1 MSKPLLISPIT
12 LRETTAKN
20 RIMISPM
27 ATYSAVDGLANDW
40 HLGHIARLAMGGA
53 GIVCIEATAVTPEGR
68 ITNGD
73 TGLWSTAHVAP
84 MKKLADF
91 IRSWGGIPAIQLGHA
106 GRKGAMQR
114 PWHGNGAITPA
125 DIARGDRIWSIVAP
139 TSDPMAPG
147 HLVPSALSVADIA
160 RLKQAWADAAKRA
173 LDAGF
178 DIIEI
183 HNAHGYLVHQ
193 FLSPLSNK
201 RNDAYGGDLQGR
213 MRFPVELAAAVR
225 AVVPMSKPLFLRIS
239 AVDGLDGGWT
249 IEDSVTY
256 ARALKDVGIDVIA
269 CSSGGLTGSATAARV
284 KRTWGYNVPYAA
296 KVRKEA
302 EIATVAVGLIIEPEH
317 AERILQAGEA
327 DIIAIGREALVNPS
341 WPHMAEL
348 ALGRPAMEQ
357 LGDLPEKYGW
367 WLKLREKQ
375 MQDIRA
381 EDARAAG
388 R

>member
-1 MSKPLLISPIT
+1 MPKPLLITPIT
-12 LRETTAKN
+12 LREVTAKN

-53 GIVCIEATAVTPEGR
+53 GIVCIEATAVTAEGR

-73 TGLWSTAHVAP
+73 TGLWSSAHVPP
-84 MKKLADF
+84 MKRLADF
-91 IRSWGGIPAIQLGHA
+91 IRSWGSVPAIQLGHA

-114 PWHGNGAITPA
+114 PWHGNGPINAV
-125 DIARGDRIWSIVAP
+125 DMARGDKVWPIVGPCAE
-139 TSDPMAPG
+139 AIGPG
-147 HLVPSALSVADIA
+147 YIVPSAQTIADLGT
-160 RLKQAWADAAKRA
+160 LKQAWADAARRA
-173 LDAGF
+173 LEAGF

-213 MRFPVELAAAVR
+213 MRFPLELAAAIR
-225 AVVPMSKPLFLRIS
+225 TAVPKSKPLFLRIS

-249 IEDSVTY
+249 IEDSVVY
-256 ARALKDVGIDVIA
+256 AKALKEIGIDVIA
-269 CSSGGLTGSATAARV
+269 CSSGGLTGPATAARV

-302 EIATVAVGLIIEPEH
+302 GIATVAVGLIIEPAH

-341 WPHMAEL
+341 WPHMAEI
-348 ALGRPAMEQ
+348 ALGRPVMEQ

-375 MQDIRA
+375 MQDIHA
-381 EDARAAG
+381 EDARG

>member
-1 MSKPLLISPIT
+1 
-12 LRETTAKN
+12 
-20 RIMISPM
+20 MISPM
-27 ATYSAVDGLANDW
+27 ATYSAVDGLADDW

-53 GIVCIEATAVTPEGR
+53 GIVCIEATAVTAEGR

-73 TGLWSTAHVAP
+73 TGLWSSAHVAP
-84 MKKLADF
+84 MKRLADF
-91 IRSWGGIPAIQLGHA
+91 IRSWGGVPAIQLAHA

-114 PWHGNGAITPA
+114 PWHGNGPINAA
-125 DIARGDRIWSIVAP
+125 DMARGDKVWPIVGPCAE
-139 TSDPMAPG
+139 AIGPG
-147 HLVPSALSVADIA
+147 YIVPSALSVADLGT
-160 RLKQAWADAAKRA
+160 LKQAWADAARRA

-213 MRFPVELAAAVR
+213 MRFPLELAAAVR
-225 AVVPMSKPLFLRIS
+225 DAVPKSKPLFLRIS

-249 IEDSVTY
+249 IEDSVVY
-256 ARALKDVGIDVIA
+256 AKALRGIGIDVIA
-269 CSSGGLTGSATAARV
+269 CSSGGLTGPATAARV
-284 KRTWGYNVPYAA
+284 KRTWGYNVPYSA

-302 EIATVAVGLIIEPEH
+302 GIATVAVGLIIEPGL
-317 AERILQAGEA
+317 AERILQSGDA

-341 WPHMAEL
+341 WPHMAEI
-348 ALGRPAMEQ
+348 ALGRPIMEQ

-381 EDARAAG
+381 EDARG

>member
-1 MSKPLLISPIT
+1 MSKPLLVTPIT
-12 LRETTAKN
+12 LRDVTARN

-27 ATYSAVDGLANDW
+27 ATYSAVDGLAGDW

-53 GIVCIEATAVTPEGR
+53 GIVCIEATAVTAEGR

-73 TGLWSTAHVAP
+73 TGLWSSAHVAP
-84 MKKLADF
+84 MKRLADF
-91 IRSWGGIPAIQLGHA
+91 IRSWGGVPAIQLAHA

-114 PWHGNGAITPA
+114 PWHGNGPINAA
-125 DIARGDRIWSIVAP
+125 DMARGDKVWPIVGPCAE
-139 TSDPMAPG
+139 AIGPG
-147 HLVPSALSVADIA
+147 YIVPSALSVADLGT
-160 RLKQAWADAAKRA
+160 LKQAWADAARRA

-213 MRFPVELAAAVR
+213 MRFPLELAAAVR
-225 AVVPMSKPLFLRIS
+225 DAVPKSKPLFLRIS

-249 IEDSVTY
+249 IEDSVVY
-256 ARALKDVGIDVIA
+256 AKALRGIGIDVIA
-269 CSSGGLTGSATAARV
+269 CSSGGLTGPATAARV
-284 KRTWGYNVPYAA
+284 KRTWGYNVPYSA

-302 EIATVAVGLIIEPEH
+302 GIATVAVGLIIEPGL
-317 AERILQAGEA
+317 AERILQSGDA

-341 WPHMAEL
+341 WPHMAEI
-348 ALGRPAMEQ
+348 ALGRPIMEQ

-381 EDARAAG
+381 EDARG